1 MKGNN
6 ELIINEA
13 TMCVAI
19 QEYIEKR
26 ITIDTPKV
34 VSVTCSDR
42 LTNLFSVKL
51 EGNNEN

>member
-13 TMCVAI
+13 TMIIAV
-19 QEYIEKR
+19 QEYINKR

-34 VSVTCSDR
+34 ASVTASDR

-51 EGNNEN
+51 EGSNEN